1 MAEEL
6 YYYQTSGGGEITAIP
21 LDQIPSFDTTRNTP
35 ITLNTAVNY
44 DHPNWGETI
53 DYAPRDL
60 NGWTT
65 VNFST
70 YDPNAWATTATPV
83 KTYGWPDNN
92 FTFRYPSEST
102 RHADPKPEPV
112 DTHEL
117 DEFID
122 SLKVIEGESEEYD
135 ND

>member
-1 MAEEL
+1 MEL
-6 YYYQTSGGGEITAIP
+6 YYQTNGGGEITSIP
-21 LDQIPSFDTTRNTP
+21 LDQIPSFDTTHNTP
-35 ITLNTAVNY
+35 ITLNTTVNY

-65 VNFST
+65 INYST
-70 YDPNAWATTATPV
+70 YDPNAWTTTATPV

-102 RHADPKPEPV
+102 PV

-122 SLKVIEGESEEYD
+122 SLKVVEGED
-135 ND
+135 DV